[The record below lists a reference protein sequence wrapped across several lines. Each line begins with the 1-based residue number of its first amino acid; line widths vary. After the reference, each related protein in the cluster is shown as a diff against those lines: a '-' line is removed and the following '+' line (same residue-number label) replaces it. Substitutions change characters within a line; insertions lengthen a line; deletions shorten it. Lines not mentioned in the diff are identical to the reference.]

1 MERGGEK
8 EEGLMEVEC
17 PHRTIG
23 VGLAADLVDDVT
35 ALTLTPTPSPNQ
47 KQPPNNSLNFFVVSA
62 TLLSY

>member
-1 MERGGEK
+1 
-8 EEGLMEVEC
+8 MEVEC